1 MSDLGPESGE
11 QPGKDPDNLVV
22 REQGLNY
29 PQSSDLENELTQIHA
44 ALEVSSAGTF
54 SWNERD
60 FTFTW
65 SPGCYRLHGFAFDK
79 QTITYRDFFSRIPD
93 DVRGSLEAK
102 VIASRDEHSVFDT
115 IYPVRWPNGETH
127 WIHSRGVWDY
137 EDDGAP
143 VRLFGIG
150 LDADERVTT
159 QVQLAASEERLR
171 ASQEASQVGS
181 WELELETDQ
190 LTLSETCARLH
201 GYTDI
206 VITSAESLELVV
218 AADRSSVMRGYERA
232 KQPDG
237 FYDVQYRITGVGTQ
251 EGEPRWIHGRG
262 KGIFDENGR
271 VLRIIGTDRDVTDRR
286 RAELAFV
293 DTARTFRTLTQASPA
308 LVFRADEAGKA
319 IFFNSDRWQE
329 FSGRGP
335 DAWRGSKW
343 MDAFHPEEQ
352 ELIERAWRDAV
363 EAQQEFRGEYRWQ
376 HADGRDR
383 WILFHA
389 LPVYGEEGFSGFV
402 GTGTDITALKI
413 SQGERATLQIA
424 LAESQKMEAVGTLAS
439 GVAHDFNNLLAA
451 VKGYVELA
459 RLELKPKAMRDD
471 DAGESKA
478 AGFLIQAEL
487 AIDQARDVTRGLLTF
502 ARGSGG
508 ISEPLCINELVA
520 QNVEFLRQLVP
531 ASIDIRLS
539 LDNDELWVHGD
550 STELKQVLIN
560 LLVNSRDAMSDGGS
574 LEVKL
579 KRRDGRANL
588 IIADDGIGMDEATRS
603 RVFDPFFTTKEQ
615 GEGTGLGLSVVHGII
630 QSHGGEITVSSELGV
645 GTVVEIT
652 LPLCEPVM
660 NVPVEQIAQSQSPAI
675 CRVLLVEDNDLVRE
689 SFMLRIEVEGFTVV
703 QAASG
708 GEAIEIFAR
717 APNAIDVAILDV
729 DLPDLTGVKVASEL
743 RAVRGSLPVLYITGN
758 VQNDALANALA
769 TDPVF
774 AKPVDYEALIAQVQ
788 SLFEVSVVQE

>member
-1 MSDLGPESGE
+1 MSDLGPESSEQLGE
-11 QPGKDPDNLVV
+11 DPDNLLI
-22 REQGLNY
+22 RELGANY
-29 PQSSDLENELTQIHA
+29 PQQSDLQDELAQIQA

-65 SPGCYRLHGFAFDK
+65 SPGCYRLHGFTFDK
-79 QTITYRDFFSRIPD
+79 QTITYRDFISRIPD

-102 VIASRDEHSVFDT
+102 VITSRDDHSVFDT

-137 EDDGAP
+137 EDDGTP

-206 VITSAESLELVV
+206 VITSTERLELVV
-218 AADRSSVMRGYERA
+218 AADRSSVIRGYERA

-237 FYDVQYRITGVGTQ
+237 FYDVQYRITGVGTL
-251 EGEPRWIHGRG
+251 EGETRWIHGRG
-262 KGIFDENGR
+262 RGVFDDNGR
-271 VLRIIGTDRDVTDRR
+271 VVRIIGTDRDVTDRR

-308 LVFRADEAGKA
+308 LVFRADENGKA

-329 FSGRGP
+329 YSGRGP

-343 MDAFHPEEQ
+343 LDAFHPEEQ
-352 ELIERAWRDAV
+352 EMIEHAWRDAV
-363 EAQQEFRGEYRWQ
+363 DAQQELRGEYRWR
-376 HADGRDR
+376 HTDGSDR

-402 GTGTDITALKI
+402 GTGTDISALKI
-413 SQGERATLQIA
+413 SQRERATLQIA

-459 RLELKPKAMRDD
+459 RLELKPRDMPDD
-471 DAGESKA
+471 DIFESKA
-478 AGFLIQAEL
+478 AGFLTQAEL

-520 QNVEFLRQLVP
+520 QNVEFLRQLVS

-539 LDNDELWVHGD
+539 LDSDEMWVHGD

-560 LLVNSRDAMSDGGS
+560 LLVNSRDAMPDGGS
-574 LEVKL
+574 LHVIL
-579 KRRDGRANL
+579 KQRDGRASL
-588 IIADDGIGMDEATRS
+588 IIADNGVGMDEATRS

-615 GEGTGLGLSVVHGII
+615 GEGTGLGLSVVHGIV
-630 QSHGGEITVSSELGV
+630 QSHGGEIIVSSALGV
-645 GTVVEIT
+645 GTEVEIT
-652 LPLCEPVM
+652 LPLCEPAT
-660 NVPVEQIAQSQSPAI
+660 NVPVEQIAQSRSPAI
-675 CRVLLVEDNDLVRE
+675 CRVLLVEDNEMVRE
-689 SFMLRIEVEGFTVV
+689 SLMLRIEVEGLTVV
-703 QAASG
+703 EAASG
-708 GEAIEIFAR
+708 TEAIEIFSR
-717 APNAIDVAILDV
+717 APHEIDVAILDV
-729 DLPDLTGVKVASEL
+729 DLPDRTGVTVASEL
-743 RAVRGSLPVLYITGN
+743 RAVRSSLPILYVTGN
-758 VQNDALANALA
+758 VQNEALDATLE
-769 TDPVF
+769 TDSVF
-774 AKPVDYEALIAQVQ
+774 AKPVDHEALIAEVQ
-788 SLFEVSVVQE
+788 RLFEKSVAQQ